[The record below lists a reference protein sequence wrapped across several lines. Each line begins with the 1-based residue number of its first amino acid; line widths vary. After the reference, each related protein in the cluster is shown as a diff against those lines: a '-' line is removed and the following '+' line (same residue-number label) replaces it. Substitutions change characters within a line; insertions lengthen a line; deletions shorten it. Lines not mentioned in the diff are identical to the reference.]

1 MNIINLFIT
10 AFRALFK
17 NGLRTFLTMLGII
30 IGVAAVIV
38 MQAIG
43 KGSEEDI
50 TARINSLG
58 SNMIIIAPNPKTVNG
73 VRVGQGG
80 QTLQFKDVMMIKRY
94 SGATKY
100 ISPIVG
106 SAKQVKYGAYNWST
120 RISGVLPEYFAIRE
134 MTAVEGVLFTD
145 EDLRKISKVCLIGK
159 TVRTNLF
166 PDGSSPVGKTI
177 RVGSIPFKII
187 GVLNEK
193 GQSGVGQDQDD
204 VILAP
209 YTSVQ
214 DRMVQSI
221 YVNVI
226 FASATSAD
234 DVKKAVSEI
243 KYCIR
248 TSHHLSTNDPDDF
261 TVNTLADIMATIQSV
276 TKILT
281 ILLASVAGIS
291 LLVGGIGIMNIMFV
305 SVTERTREIG
315 TRLAIGATSF
325 DVLAQL
331 LIEALVISL
340 VAGVLGILFGL
351 LITYLITALANFR
364 TSVTIS
370 SIVISFGVCTFIGV
384 FFGWYPARKASN
396 LSPIDALRYE

>member
-10 AFRALFK
+10 AFYALFK

-50 TARINSLG
+50 TIRINSLG

-80 QTLQFKDVMMIKRY
+80 QTLEYKDVEIIKKY
-94 SGATKY
+94 SSATKY
-100 ISPIVG
+100 ISPLVG
-106 SAKQVKYGAYNWST
+106 ISKQIKYGANNWST
-120 RISGVLPEYFAIRE
+120 RIAGVLPEYFSIRE
-134 MTAVEGVLFTD
+134 YTAVEGVLFND
-145 EDLRKISKVCLIGK
+145 ADLRKISKVCLIGK

-166 PDGSSPVGKTI
+166 PDGESPVGKII

-193 GQSGVGQDQDD
+193 GQSGVGTDQDD
-204 VILAP
+204 IILAP

-226 FASATSAD
+226 FASASDAD
-234 DVKKAVSEI
+234 EIKKAVSEI

-248 TSHHLSTNDPDDF
+248 TSHHLLPTDQDDF
-261 TVNTLADIMATIQSV
+261 TVNTLADILATIQGV

-325 DVLAQL
+325 DVMAQL

-340 VAGVLGILFGL
+340 VAGVLGIIAGL
-351 LITYLITALANFR
+351 IITNLITLLAGFR
-364 TSVTIS
+364 TSVTTS
-370 SIVISFGVCTFIGV
+370 SIIISFGVCTVIGI
-384 FFGWYPARKASN
+384 FFGWYPARKASSLN
-396 LSPIDALRYE
+396 PIDALRYE

>member
-10 AFRALFK
+10 AFRALRK

-30 IGVAAVIV
+30 IGVAAVII

-58 SNMIIIAPNPKTVNG
+58 SNMIIIAPNPKIVNG
-73 VRVGQGG
+73 VRMGQGG
-80 QTLQFKDVMMIKRY
+80 QTLQYKDVLMIKRY
-94 SGATKY
+94 SSATKY
-100 ISPIVG
+100 ISPLVG
-106 SAKQVKYGAYNWST
+106 VSRQIKYGANNWST
-120 RISGVLPEYFAIRE
+120 RISGVLPEYFSIRE
-134 MTAVEGVLFTD
+134 ISAVEGSLFTD
-145 EDLRKISKVCLIGK
+145 EDLRKINKVCMIGK

-166 PDGSSPVGKTI
+166 PDGSNPVGKTI
-177 RVGSIPFKII
+177 RVGAIPFKII

-193 GQSGVGQDQDD
+193 GQSGVGTDQDD

-226 FASATSAD
+226 FASAAD
-234 DVKKAVSEI
+234 AQSIKKAVSEI

-248 TSHHLSTNDPDDF
+248 TSHHLSPSDQDDF
-261 TVNTLADIMATIQSV
+261 TVNTLSDIMATIQGVS
-276 TKILT
+276 KILT

-315 TRLAIGATSF
+315 TRLAIGATSS
-325 DVLAQL
+325 DVMLQL

-340 VAGVLGILFGL
+340 VAGVIGIFSGL
-351 LITYLITALANFR
+351 LITDLITYFAGWR
-364 TSVTIS
+364 TSVTAS
-370 SIVISFGVCTFIGV
+370 SIIISFAVCTVIGI
-384 FFGWYPARKASN
+384 FFGWYPARKAAN
-396 LSPIDALRYE
+396 LSPIEALRYE

>member
-58 SNMIIIAPNPKTVNG
+58 SNMIIVAPNPKTVNG

-80 QTLQFKDVMMIKRY
+80 QTLQFKDVQMVKRY
-94 SGATKY
+94 SSATKY
-100 ISPIVG
+100 ISPMVG
-106 SAKQVKYGAYNWST
+106 VSKQVKYGANNWST
-120 RISGVLPEYFAIRE
+120 RISGVLPEYFSIRE
-134 MTAVEGVLFTD
+134 IYAVEGVLFND
-145 EDLRKISKVCLIGK
+145 DDLKRISKVCLIGK

-166 PDGSSPVGKTI
+166 PDGASPVGKTI
-177 RVGSIPFKII
+177 RVGSIPFKVI

-193 GQSGVGQDQDD
+193 GQSGIGTDQDD

-226 FASATSAD
+226 FASAQDAES
-234 DVKKAVSEI
+234 VKKAVSEI

-248 TSHHLSTNDPDDF
+248 TSHHLASTDQDDF
-261 TVNTLADIMATIQSV
+261 LVNTLADILATIQSV

-325 DVLAQL
+325 DVMSQL

-340 VAGVLGILFGL
+340 VAGVMGIIVGL
-351 LITYLITALANFR
+351 IVTSLITALAGFR
-364 TSVTIS
+364 TTVTIS
-370 SIVISFGVCTFIGV
+370 SILISFGVCSVIGI
-384 FFGWYPARKASN
+384 FFGWYPARKAAN
-396 LSPIDALRYE
+396 LSPIEALRYE